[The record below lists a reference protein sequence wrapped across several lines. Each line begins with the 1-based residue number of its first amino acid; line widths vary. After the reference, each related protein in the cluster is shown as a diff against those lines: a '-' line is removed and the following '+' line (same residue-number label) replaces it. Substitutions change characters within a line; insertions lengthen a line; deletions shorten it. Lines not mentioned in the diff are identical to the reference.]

1 LTYLDAGAKEILQ
14 SISEKQGREMNTIES
29 ARDIPKF
36 VAFFKV

>member
-36 VAFFKV
+36 VEFFKV